1 MSLFSHWLRRFGA
14 TLIIIV
20 SLSLVLSPTTGAL
33 SSTAMTVAAAQGSDR
48 GEELP
53 DPCEQ
58 SLTPPG
64 NANGLHRRC
73 EAIGTG
79 GGAAKGDFNGD
90 GFADLA
96 IGVPHEDRG
105 GVGGVGAVNVIY
117 GSASGL
123 TSTANQFL
131 DEATFGFGY
140 EEGDHFGSA
149 LAAGDFNGDGFS
161 DLAIGMPDF
170 NTSTVTNAGTVF
182 VISGSAT
189 GLDTSTTRGVGP
201 LTGGRAGA
209 ALVWADFN
217 GDGFGDLAVGVP
229 NAFVLFEDLVTC
241 INTGIIVNNA
251 GVVQVFYGSST
262 GLRSTGAQ
270 LFHAGPTGCLFGQN
284 PQNAGLAANE
294 NDHFG
299 STLAAGNFHGG
310 AAADLVIGVPFKDV
324 GGKDAG
330 VVYLLPGGSNKLRGP
345 AAQQLSQDVEGVA
358 GASEPG
364 DQFGRAV
371 ATGDFDGDGR
381 DDLAVGVPFEDLSDN
396 ANADA
401 GAVQI
406 FFGSRNTELV
416 TTDGSMFISQ
426 TNLPGVGVE
435 PGDRMGWALA
445 VGDFDGDGKDDL
457 AIGVPGEDVGA
468 IVDAGLVS
476 VLYGSQSGPSLT
488 RVQNWTQDSASIQ
501 DLCEVGDQFG
511 YALSAW
517 NYGNGSQADLV
528 IGVPFEDV
536 VSTSSN
542 TQQVDAGAVNVI
554 YGSPNALTSAGNQ
567 FWHQDSVGIR
577 DIAESGDRFGEAIY

>member
-1 MSLFSHWLRRFGA
+1 MRSFPQRLRILGA
-14 TLIIIV
+14 ALITLT
-20 SLSLVLSPTTGAL
+20 SLSLIFPPATGAL
-33 SSTAMTVAAAQGSDR
+33 SAASWAAASGVDKAE
-48 GEELP
+48 GLP

-58 SLTPPG
+58 ALTPQG

-117 GSASGL
+117 GSADGL
-123 TSTANQFL
+123 TSSANQFL
-131 DEATFGFGY
+131 DEVTFGFSY
-140 EEGDHFGSA
+140 EAADHFGSA

-170 NTSTVTNAGTVF
+170 NTSTVTNAGAVF

-189 GLDTSTTRGVGP
+189 GLDTSTARGVGS

-229 NAFVLFEDLVTC
+229 NAFVLYEDLITC
-241 INTGIIVNNA
+241 FNTGIVVNDA

-262 GLRSTGAQ
+262 GLKSTGAQ

-284 PQNAGLAANE
+284 PQDVGLAAHE

-299 STLAAGNFHGG
+299 ATLAAGNFHGG
-310 AAADLVIGVPFKDV
+310 EAADLVIGAPFKDV
-324 GGKDAG
+324 SGQTDVGA
-330 VVYLLPGGSNKLRGP
+330 VFLVPGGTTKLRGP
-345 AAQQLSQDVEGVA
+345 EAQPLTQDLEGVA

-396 ANADA
+396 TKADA

-406 FFGSRNTELV
+406 FFGSRSDELV
-416 TTDGSMFISQ
+416 TTDGNMFISQ
-426 TNLPGVGVE
+426 GNLSGVAVE
-435 PGDRMGWALA
+435 AGDRMGWALA
-445 VGDFDGDGKDDL
+445 VGDFDRDGKDDL

-468 IVDAGLVS
+468 ITDAGLVT

-488 RVQNWTQDSASIQ
+488 RIQHWTQDSAGIV
-501 DLCEVGDQFG
+501 DMCEVGDQFG

-517 NYGNGSQADLV
+517 DYGNGTFADLA

-536 VSTSSN
+536 VSTTSN

-554 YGSPNALTSAGNQ
+554 YGSLTGLTSIRNQ
-567 FWHQDSVGIR
+567 FWHQDSSGIR
-577 DIAESGDRFGEAIY
+577 DTAESGDRFGEAIY